1 MAGLIE
7 SIFQISFK
15 VLGFKVDISDF
26 VGTIRNL
33 CNWNSITKTSI
44 WSLASDIHSIIVPI
58 GLSLLTLFFLLDVTK
73 KVMDFERF
81 SWERMVFTFIRFLIF
96 KMLIENSFELLSSIM
111 SISNNI
117 LTQVTGSLASTSSVP
132 DLAVQMGDLVRNAGN
147 VIKQGFMGII
157 ILILYIPFMG
167 TLIGVLVQVFMR
179 IGKLILSF
187 AFSPIPIAI
196 GTWEDGQNVC
206 KRFIMST
213 IALGI
218 EASMIVV
225 ATAIYSL
232 ALSTL
237 TDAGSISSMVAIM
250 FLNGFLM
257 AMISM
262 TSTMA
267 ERWVGA

>member
-1 MAGLIE
+1 MASLIE
-7 SIFQISFK
+7 NLFKISFK
-15 VLGFKVDISDF
+15 ILGFKIDVSDF
-26 VGTIRNL
+26 VGTIRSL
-33 CNWNSITKTSI
+33 CNWNTITQTDI
-44 WSLASDIHSIIVPI
+44 WQIASNIHSIIVPI

-81 SWERMVFTFIRFLIF
+81 SWERLVFTCIRFFIF
-96 KMLIENSFELLSSIM
+96 KMLIENSFQLLSSIM
-111 SISNNI
+111 SISNEIFNK
-117 LTQVTGSLASTSSVP
+117 VTNSISSSTSIP
-132 DLAVQMGDLVRNAGN
+132 DLATQMGDLVRNAGGL
-147 VIKQGFMGII
+147 IDRGFMGVI

-167 TLIGVLVQVFMR
+167 TLIGVLVQIFLR
-179 IGKLILSF
+179 IGKLILNFS
-187 AFSPIPIAI
+187 FSPIPIAI
-196 GTWEDGQNVC
+196 GTWEDGQSVC

-232 ALSTL
+232 ALSSL
-237 TDAGSISSMVAIM
+237 SDATSISSMIAIM

-262 TSTMA
+262 TNTIS

>member
-1 MAGLIE
+1 M
-7 SIFQISFK
+7 
-15 VLGFKVDISDF
+15 
-26 VGTIRNL
+26 
-33 CNWNSITKTSI
+33 
-44 WSLASDIHSIIVPI
+44 
-58 GLSLLTLFFLLDVTK
+58 FL
-73 KVMDFERF
+73 
-81 SWERMVFTFIRFLIF
+81 
-96 KMLIENSFELLSSIM
+96 
-111 SISNNI
+111 
-117 LTQVTGSLASTSSVP
+117 
-132 DLAVQMGDLVRNAGN
+132 
-147 VIKQGFMGII
+147 
-157 ILILYIPFMG
+157 
-167 TLIGVLVQVFMR
+167 R

-232 ALSTL
+232 SLSTL
-237 TDAGSISSMVAIM
+237 SDASSISSMIAIM

-262 TSTMA
+262 TSNMA
-267 ERWVGA
+267 EKWTGG

>member
-1 MAGLIE
+1 MAGFIE
-7 SIFQISFK
+7 DLFKISFE
-15 VLGFKVDISDF
+15 VLGFKIDISDF
-26 VGTIRNL
+26 VGTIRSL
-33 CNWNSITKTSI
+33 CNWNTITSTSV
-44 WSLASDIHSIIVPI
+44 WSLASKIHTIVVPI
-58 GLSLLTLFFLLDVTK
+58 ALSLLTLFFLIDVAK

-111 SISNNI
+111 SISNDI
-117 LTQVTGSLASTSSVP
+117 LTKVTSSISNVTSLP

-147 VIKQGFMGII
+147 LIERGFMGVI

-167 TLIGVLVQVFMR
+167 TLIGVLVQVFLR
-179 IGKLILSF
+179 VGKLILSF

-225 ATAIYSL
+225 ATAIYAL

-237 TDAGSISSMVAIM
+237 TNAEYFSSLLAIM

-262 TSTMA
+262 ISSLA